1 MSGTGAVRRNGA
13 HHEFREKGGVRPKN
27 MWMVSGGGGV
37 GIVFKASGGFCR
49 RDVMT
54 ELVLEDSLTVV
65 QDRSEGTR
73 VERRQQVG
81 GDRNSVDE
89 R

>member
-1 MSGTGAVRRNGA
+1 MSLERKEGSGQRICGWCR
-13 HHEFREKGGVRPKN
+13 
-27 MWMVSGGGGV
+27 GGGGV